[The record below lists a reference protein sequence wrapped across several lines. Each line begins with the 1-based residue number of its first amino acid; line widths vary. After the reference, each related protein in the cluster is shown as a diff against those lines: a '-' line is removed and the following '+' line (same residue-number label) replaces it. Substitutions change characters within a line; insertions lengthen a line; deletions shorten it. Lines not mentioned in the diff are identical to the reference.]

1 MSEINLALLADF
13 IEEAGEHLDE
23 IESLLL
29 RLGDNPE
36 DLEVLNDIF
45 RPVHNIK
52 GGAQI
57 TGLDR
62 VSRLSHRLEDL
73 LDVLRQGKKPSD
85 AGIVDLLIATRDR
98 IVQLLGELEQTQTE
112 ISEIDDLVDDLTVAM
127 SLDAPAAEVSDAAG
141 EPDWVQEMEA
151 GIDAPATSMA
161 STSGGDNSYDEEH
174 DQELFGIF
182 VSHLQ
187 EQIHTLRQAVV
198 QESHQDDMAHHLDWC
213 ADVVDGLWSSAN
225 YMGYQELVELYG
237 DWLNDIETAHQQ
249 VLTGAEVSQ
258 EFMLAYLDR
267 ITAMFPELAEGVPA
281 ASAPAPAA
289 ETPAVSA
296 QDAAPAS
303 PTPTD
308 PVDDITA
315 SVMGM
320 FGEGGD
326 AAPAETAAPEPVA
339 EPSAGAAEAEDSSIS
354 GSGLEIN
361 MGLLPD
367 FITEAGEHLEE
378 VEALLLQ
385 LADDP
390 HNVELMNDVFRP
402 VHNIKGGSQITG
414 LARVSRLSHRLED
427 LLDLLRQE
435 KISSSTSIVD
445 LLIDTRDR
453 IAHLVLE
460 LAEHQEEMSGIDDL
474 VLKIS
479 ELIELETGVKQEY
492 VITGGAEQAE
502 SAGLD
507 SGSHYQEEHDQELFS
522 IFMAHLRE
530 QTSILRKSIKEM
542 KKEPD
547 KEQHL
552 SWCQDIISRLWSAAN
567 YMGYDELTEL
577 YDTWETETEA
587 AISEVRAGRTPEL
600 EFMEAHLAQ
609 LDNMFPQLPH
619 VPTTSIKGE
628 LDEPPAAAPP
638 AAAQAAQVAAPT
650 GDESS
655 LYQRLADAMDKAEG
669 PSAASQQE
677 TLNQVYEQVTQTAQT
692 GDEAP
697 KQAPGRQTQ
706 AARADAGAGA
716 EAGAADKAKARADI
730 NEKKVRKSMRVDAEK
745 IDSLMNLVGE
755 LVVDRSYFFQLSN
768 EMRQI
773 QNYYKDM
780 PFMDQKDIKTLRAF
794 TYRLGEAIASLG
806 RTSNEL
812 QEGVMKMRML
822 PISQIFNRYP
832 RLVRDLTHN
841 TDKKVELV
849 IRGEETELDKMIVE
863 ELSDPLIHII
873 RNAVDHGL
881 ETRQERLAA
890 SKPEVGTLELNAY
903 QESNNI
909 VIEVTDN
916 GRGINPQKIRDKAI
930 EKRLYSEEE
939 LDKMAPGDLT
949 QLILAPG
956 FSTAEKI
963 TGTSGR
969 GVGMDVV
976 KRNIEKLNGTL
987 EIESIPGQRTQMR
1000 LKIPLT
1006 LAIIHA
1012 LMIRVGQDLFTIPLA
1027 NVDETVRIFKDSTSQ
1042 VEGVEVIH
1050 LRGQALPIFHLSNL
1064 FNIRADEASE
1074 KAFVV
1079 IVNTEG
1085 RRTGFVVDELIG
1097 QEEVVIKPL
1106 ADYVQEKSGFS
1117 GATIVGD
1124 GRISLILDAYEMVKM
1139 TSGRQADKHRRQA
1152 QQLRTRMRRGPRR
1165 KPAMEPQAPGPD
1177 GGSVH

>member
-13 IEEAGEHLDE
+13 IEEAREHLDE

-29 RLGDNPE
+29 KLGENPE

-57 TGLDR
+57 TGLER

-85 AGIVDLLIATRDR
+85 ESIVDLLIATRDR
-98 IVQLLGELEQTQTE
+98 IVDLLGELEDSQTE
-112 ISEIDDLVDDLTVAM
+112 DSDIDDLVDRLTAAM
-127 SLDAPAAEVSDAAG
+127 SLEDSGTPAAVDDGAD
-141 EPDWVQEMEA
+141 EPDWVQAMESAPEDQDMAPVADDMAAHA
-151 GIDAPATSMA
+151 G
-161 STSGGDNSYDEEH
+161 SYQEEH

-182 VSHLQ
+182 LSHLR
-187 EQIHTLRQAVV
+187 EQIHTLRQAVE

-225 YMGYQELVELYG
+225 YMGYQELVDLYG
-237 DWLNDIETAHQQ
+237 DWLNAIEAAHQSA
-249 VLTGAEVSQ
+249 LTGADVSQ
-258 EFMLAYLDR
+258 EFMHSYIDR
-267 ITAMFPELAEGVPA
+267 LQGRFPELAGEAPD
-281 ASAPAPAA
+281 ASAVAPQEPTPPTTQEPPLEVSDSPTAVDDVTTAVMDMFGAGEEAGETETEAEVAAPAPAA
-289 ETPAVSA
+289 A
-296 QDAAPAS
+296 
-303 PTPTD
+303 
-308 PVDDITA
+308 
-315 SVMGM
+315 
-320 FGEGGD
+320 
-326 AAPAETAAPEPVA
+326 PVA
-339 EPSAGAAEAEDSSIS
+339 AEEAADAGM
-354 GSGLEIN
+354 EIN

-378 VEALLLQ
+378 IEALLLQ
-385 LADDP
+385 LSDDP

-414 LARVSRLSHRLED
+414 LTRVSRLSHRLED
-427 LLDLLRQE
+427 LLDLLRQQQIE
-435 KISSSTSIVD
+435 SSTGTID
-445 LLIDTRDR
+445 LLIDARDR
-453 IAHLVLE
+453 ITQLVLE
-460 LAEHQEEMSGIDDL
+460 LSEHQEEMSAIDDL

-479 ELIELETGVKQEY
+479 EVIETETGVKQQY
-492 VITGGAEQAE
+492 VVGDTPEAAATDAEE
-502 SAGLD
+502 SAP
-507 SGSHYQEEHDQELFS
+507 GSSLYEEEHDQELFA

-530 QTSILRKSIKEM
+530 QTSILRKSIQEM

-552 SWCQDIISRLWSAAN
+552 QWCQDVINKLWYAAN
-567 YMGYDELTEL
+567 YMGYGELTDI
-577 YDTWETETEA
+577 YDRWQDEISA
-587 AISEVRAGRTPEL
+587 AVEEVKTGTDADTQ
-600 EFMEAHLAQ
+600 FMESHLSQ
-609 LDNMFPQLPH
+609 LDSMFPQLRH
-619 VPTTSIKGE
+619 VPTSSIKGE
-628 LDEPPAAAPP
+628 IIEQEVEQVAAKAPEPAAA
-638 AAAQAAQVAAPT
+638 AT
-650 GDESS
+650 GQDDES
-655 LYQRLADAMDKAEG
+655 LFQRLADAMDSAAA
-669 PSAASQQE
+669 PSATSQQD
-677 TLNQVYEQVTQTAQT
+677 TLNQVYEQVTSP
-692 GDEAP
+692 EA
-697 KQAPGRQTQ
+697 T
-706 AARADAGAGA
+706 AGADVPAQSAPARPEIEDRAKSRA
-716 EAGAADKAKARADI
+716 ESA
-730 NEKKVRKSMRVDAEK
+730 EKKVRKSMRVDAEK

-755 LVVDRSYFFQLSN
+755 LVVDRSYFFQLAG

-780 PFMDQKDIKTLRAF
+780 PFMDQKDVKALRAF

-849 IRGEETELDKMIVE
+849 IRGEDTELDKMIVE

-881 ETRQERLAA
+881 ESRQERIAA
-890 SKPEVGTLELNAY
+890 GKPEVGTLELNAY

-909 VIEVTDN
+909 VIEVTDT
-916 GRGINPQKIRDKAI
+916 GRGINPDKIRAKAL
-930 EKRLYSEEE
+930 EKRLYSTEE
-939 LDKMAPGDLT
+939 LDKMAAGDLT

-987 EIESIPGQRTQMR
+987 EIESIPGERTQMR

-1064 FNIRADEASE
+1064 FNIRADERSE

-1124 GRISLILDAYEMVKM
+1124 GRISLILDAYELVKM

-1152 QQLRTRMRRGPRR
+1152 QQLRTRMRRGARR
-1165 KPAMEPQAPGPD
+1165 KPAMEPQAQAPTPGSDGD
-1177 GGSVH
+1177 GGALH